1 MDKEMG
7 MAVVG
12 DRVQIPS
19 KRVGQT
25 PREGVVT
32 GVSGALLRVAW
43 SGGEESTIMPSMGSL
58 VVVGRARG
66 GAGPRPR
73 RTPAKRST
81 TGTGSAPSTR
91 ARATKAVKSPTRKAD
106 KPSPKKAA
114 KAPAKKAGKAPAKK
128 AKAPAKKTKSAKK
141 VKRAKELAPSAREAC
156 QVTGRAQ
163 WVADGEPPAD
173 QVSGP
178 WA

>member
-1 MDKEMG
+1 

-91 ARATKAVKSPTRKAD
+91 ARATKAAKSPTRKAD

-114 KAPAKKAGKAPAKK
+114 NAPAKRAGKALSKKATATTKRAGKASTKK

-141 VKRAKELAPSAREAC
+141 VKRAKGSPRARK
-156 QVTGRAQ
+156 RAR
-163 WVADGEPPAD
+163 
-173 QVSGP
+173 
-178 WA
+178 